1 MSAKQE
7 VKEDTLK
14 NDNEEGQ
21 GNSISESVHG
31 QDEKTFIKAVQVTA
45 FTFFTGIQAMMMPL
59 IISLVVFIAIIG
71 ALISVLTVTNTQV
84 IGKAKVTPEVEFYRP
99 YLEKYAAQYPGMM
112 ELVDLMLAMIQQE
125 SGGEPWIGT
134 MDGDIMQSSESAG
147 YPGPGY
153 LTGEASIAQGV
164 KYLATEVF
172 NKTGLLEDPYDLDKT
187 KLSLQGYN
195 YGSAYIDWA
204 LNNYGGYTEENA
216 ILYSDMMA
224 AKLGWSSYGD
234 KKYVEHVLQ
243 YYELTTLDGSVS
255 TGEIANDETR
265 SKLEEILE
273 NNQERYS
280 NYDLDQGRENVITK
294 GCTLAGYTTYDMY
307 GEDTRAG
314 VDLPKTLDCSS
325 FVAWAFHKSG
335 YTDVPYW
342 STTGTFVESSN
353 FRYIGSSYES
363 LLPGDIGLINMIA
376 SGGSNHVGI
385 FVGYDDGGNPM
396 WLHCTSHRCSGSSIE
411 DGPRISYY
419 PSFHLF
425 YRYTGFRDEK
435 V

>member
-1 MSAKQE
+1 
-7 VKEDTLK
+7 
-14 NDNEEGQ
+14 
-21 GNSISESVHG
+21 
-31 QDEKTFIKAVQVTA
+31 
-45 FTFFTGIQAMMMPL
+45 
-59 IISLVVFIAIIG
+59 
-71 ALISVLTVTNTQV
+71 
-84 IGKAKVTPEVEFYRP
+84 
-99 YLEKYAAQYPGMM
+99 
-112 ELVDLMLAMIQQE
+112 
-125 SGGEPWIGT
+125 
-134 MDGDIMQSSESAG
+134 
-147 YPGPGY
+147 
-153 LTGEASIAQGV
+153 
-164 KYLATEVF
+164 
-172 NKTGLLEDPYDLDKT
+172 
-187 KLSLQGYN
+187 
-195 YGSAYIDWA
+195 
-204 LNNYGGYTEENA
+204 
-216 ILYSDMMA
+216 MMA